1 MGRIIKMYY
10 TQILRTPFV
19 TYIYW
24 TMKIFIIML
33 LVYYWLIFCY
43 YVNTIKLTFKK
54 KIVKFNY

>member
-1 MGRIIKMYY
+1 MGRIIKVYY

-54 KIVKFNY
+54 